1 VGLSNEVVL
10 TVALGALA
18 LYFTVLVVRVL
29 QILVLFR
36 RMKDTAVL
44 TWTTPR
50 PWIQSPLFALALGLL
65 AAGLTIMLA
74 TLGRP
79 FHHVYSQAVMALY
92 FLFLAPVVRRIPLGV
107 YRDGV
112 WADSGFLPWAKVA
125 RLAFRE
131 TPEIVL
137 VLLRR
142 GGGAFRL
149 PVPPGEYG
157 AVRKLLDEKMR
168 AHVLEVDTPI
178 LGLSGAGH

>member
-1 VGLSNEVVL
+1 MSVSNDVVL
-10 TVALGALA
+10 TVALAVLA
-18 LYFTVLVVRVL
+18 VYFTVLVVRML
-29 QILVLFR
+29 SILLLFR

-50 PWIQSPLFALALGLL
+50 PWIQSPHFAVSLGLL
-65 AAGLTIMLA
+65 AAGLSVLLA

-79 FHHVYSQAVMALY
+79 FHHVYSQGVMALY
-92 FLFLAPVVRRIPLGV
+92 FLLLAPVAGRIPLGV

-112 WADSGFLPWAKVA
+112 WADGGFLPWAKVA

-178 LGLSGAGH
+178 LGLSR